1 MFNYELQQARRNDL
15 VREADAWRLARDAR
29 AARTAERR
37 AHRSQARTAS
47 RTAARTD
54 AEGAAS
60 PSAPSPAHR
69 PLGRVHRALHPHSAA

>member
-1 MFNYELQQARRNDL
+1 MYSYEMQQARRDDL
-15 VREADAWRLARDAR
+15 MREADAWRLARDAR

-37 AHRSQARTAS
+37 AHRTEARTAS
-47 RTAARTD
+47 RTAARKD

-60 PSAPSPAHR
+60 PSAPDPASR